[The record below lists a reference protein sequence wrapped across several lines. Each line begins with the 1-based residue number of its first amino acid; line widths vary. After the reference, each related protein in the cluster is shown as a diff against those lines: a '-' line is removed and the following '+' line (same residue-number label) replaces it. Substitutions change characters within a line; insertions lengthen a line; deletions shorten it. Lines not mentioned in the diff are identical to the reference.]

1 MGFKARPCAILKFLH
16 PVNTQ
21 NAGQAIVW
29 GTIPDYVIL
38 TRLANPGPTPGPRAP
53 NLTEECSQNSRGM

>member
-1 MGFKARPCAILKFLH
+1 MTGFRARPCAILKFLH

-29 GTIPDYVIL
+29 GTIPDYVTNVL
-38 TRLANPGPTPGPRAP
+38 LCLNGWAGWLSGW
-53 NLTEECSQNSRGM
+53 QG